1 MYNAIYHCGFVSLMA
16 NDVEHLHVPIHHLYN
31 LFGEMSFAYFPIGLF
46 VFLLESAGFF
56 MSSGYL
62 LVIRQVCSL
71 LFL

>member
-1 MYNAIYHCGFVSLMA
+1 MSLRA
-16 NDVEHLHVPIHHLYN
+16 NDVEHLRVPVHHLYN

-56 MSSGYL
+56 TSSGYL
-62 LVIRQVCSL
+62 LVIGQICSL